1 MKEEVCET
9 CGGQITPDKVTVRR
23 WDTIILDVP
32 AGICQFCGERY
43 YEADTIDKLDV
54 IAQESEGT
62 LISFATKKSY
72 TRSSVK
78 SGSFHLSSVAKS
90 TAPNKEERKELTQA
104 FRAEILS
111 DPLIGRQ
118 VEKMIGYLM
127 EISEI
132 SVEEG
137 KDASLGSVWD
147 FVVAKMKEELAG
159 VDTEGLSKEEI
170 DVLAEIGFRK
180 EVLKKVANCE

>member
-9 CGGQITPDKVTVRR
+9 CGGKIKEGKVTVRR

-32 AGICQFCGERY
+32 AGICKECGQRY

-62 LISFATKKSY
+62 LISFATKKPYS
-72 TRSSVK
+72 
-78 SGSFHLSSVAKS
+78 
-90 TAPNKEERKELTQA
+90 PNKEERKELTQA
-104 FRAEILS
+104 EIAEILS
-111 DPLIGRQ
+111 DPLVGRQ
-118 VEKMIGYLM
+118 VEKIMGYLM

-132 SVEEG
+132 RKEEG

-170 DVLAEIGFRK
+170 DVLAEIGFRNYRK
-180 EVLKKVANCE
+180 SEENSHF